1 MDNAQAVDAIA
12 LNEDLM
18 RSLIR
23 NTYQDFLIANHI
35 DDDRI
40 KAGEKMII
48 NELPKHKQDFASEAV
63 ERDFDQYELKDYI
76 KKELPDRALVY
87 FQEQYHSLDNANRA
101 LSAFEKSY
109 GTAMINKLNEIV
121 DDKLLET
128 IKSNGYQV
136 WGEHQK
142 SALEARKAWY
152 HSQVR
157 AKVGAFI
164 NSYSLRRDILIESG
178 SKLYSFA
185 LHEIEAA
192 LSHTI
197 DRGVWKHDQLVAAK
211 EDVNDLVD
219 RVIED
224 NWDQEFVKS
233 SLDSLGT
240 ELCQLTRDQLINKIH
255 DLQNGQEIGNGSD
268 QTVAEQVV
276 TKAVEKAKQSV
287 LDGQEISFQFDDV
300 KNLFNSLV
308 ENIVASLSSE
318 LLSAYRNNP
327 EVNDLTAF
335 AEDWVSQQSA
345 RIIDELNNRLSLLAK
360 GIRQQYLVAVNEAGN
375 SQGHKLTDT
384 QLTDARKLIALKFPT
399 DRSLIT
405 SNSSKETV
413 GQEIYDQLVADTPS
427 KVDFMEKARDW
438 FYSAIRGVIH
448 NGLVIW
454 LSKHQLTTDD
464 ISALAGS
471 EPGFGPVL
479 DAIASEDLIEEI
491 IEEAYEKNPNSDPIE
506 AARDCLNEIYDQ
518 TLAEQ
523 YFNSQLASDM
533 VHAAQNILEARC
545 ADENIDPAFLGRL
558 SLDTLPWAV
567 QCVRGT
573 IDLNQLA
580 ERI

>member
-40 KAGEKMII
+40 KAGEKMIV

-87 FQEQYHSLDNANRA
+87 FQEQYHSLDDANRA
-101 LSAFEKSY
+101 LLAFEKSY

-121 DDKLLET
+121 DDKLLEAV
-128 IKSNGYQV
+128 KANGYQV
-136 WGEHQK
+136 WGDHRR
-142 SALEARKAWY
+142 SALEARKSWY
-152 HSQVR
+152 HNQVR

-185 LHEIEAA
+185 LHEIETA

-197 DRGVWKHDQLVAAK
+197 DRGIWKHDQLVAAK

-491 IEEAYEKNPNSDPIE
+491 IEEAYEKNPNSDPTE

-533 VHAAQNILEARC
+533 VHAAQNILEDRC

-567 QCVRGT
+567 QCVRGS

>member
-40 KAGEKMII
+40 KAGEKMIV

-101 LSAFEKSY
+101 LYAFEKSY

-152 HSQVR
+152 HNQVR

-240 ELCQLTRDQLINKIH
+240 ELCQLTRDQLINKIN

>member
-40 KAGEKMII
+40 KAGEKMIV

-87 FQEQYHSLDNANRA
+87 FQEQYHSLDDANRA
-101 LSAFEKSY
+101 LLAFEKSY

-121 DDKLLET
+121 DDKLLEAV
-128 IKSNGYQV
+128 KANGYQV
-136 WGEHQK
+136 WGDHRR
-142 SALEARKAWY
+142 SALEARKSWY
-152 HSQVR
+152 HNQVR

-185 LHEIEAA
+185 LHEIETA

-224 NWDQEFVKS
+224 SWDQEFVKS

-276 TKAVEKAKQSV
+276 AKAVEKAKQSV

-335 AEDWVSQQSA
+335 AEDWVSQQSS
-345 RIIDELNNRLSLLAK
+345 RIIDELNNRLSLLAN

-384 QLTDARKLIALKFPT
+384 QLADARKLIALKFPT

-405 SNSSKETV
+405 SSLSKEAV
-413 GQEIYDQLVADTPS
+413 GQEIYDQLVAGTPS

-438 FYSAIRGVIH
+438 FYSAIGGVIH

-479 DAIASEDLIEEI
+479 DAIASKDLIEEI

-533 VHAAQNILEARC
+533 VHAAQNILEDRC

-567 QCVRGT
+567 QCVR
-573 IDLNQLA
+573 
-580 ERI
+580 

>member
-40 KAGEKMII
+40 KAGEKMIV

-87 FQEQYHSLDNANRA
+87 FQEQYHSLDDANRA
-101 LSAFEKSY
+101 LLAFEKSY

-121 DDKLLET
+121 DDKLLEAV
-128 IKSNGYQV
+128 KANGYQV
-136 WGEHQK
+136 WGDHRR
-142 SALEARKAWY
+142 SALEARKSWY
-152 HSQVR
+152 HNQAR

-185 LHEIEAA
+185 LHEIETA

-197 DRGVWKHDQLVAAK
+197 DRGIWKHDQLVAAK

-533 VHAAQNILEARC
+533 IHAAQNILEDRC

>member
-1 MDNAQAVDAIA
+1 M
-12 LNEDLM
+12 
-18 RSLIR
+18 
-23 NTYQDFLIANHI
+23 
-35 DDDRI
+35 
-40 KAGEKMII
+40 
-48 NELPKHKQDFASEAV
+48 AS
-63 ERDFDQYELKDYI
+63 
-76 KKELPDRALVY
+76 
-87 FQEQYHSLDNANRA
+87 
-101 LSAFEKSY
+101 
-109 GTAMINKLNEIV
+109 
-121 DDKLLET
+121 
-128 IKSNGYQV
+128 
-136 WGEHQK
+136 
-142 SALEARKAWY
+142 
-152 HSQVR
+152 
-157 AKVGAFI
+157 
-164 NSYSLRRDILIESG
+164 
-178 SKLYSFA
+178 
-185 LHEIEAA
+185 
-192 LSHTI
+192 
-197 DRGVWKHDQLVAAK
+197 RG
-211 EDVNDLVD
+211 
-219 RVIED
+219 
-224 NWDQEFVKS
+224 
-233 SLDSLGT
+233 
-240 ELCQLTRDQLINKIH
+240 
-255 DLQNGQEIGNGSD
+255 
-268 QTVAEQVV
+268 
-276 TKAVEKAKQSV
+276 
-287 LDGQEISFQFDDV
+287 
-300 KNLFNSLV
+300 
-308 ENIVASLSSE
+308 
-318 LLSAYRNNP
+318 
-327 EVNDLTAF
+327 
-335 AEDWVSQQSA
+335 
-345 RIIDELNNRLSLLAK
+345 LSLQRLK
-360 GIRQQYLVAVNEAGN
+360 PLVSRPSINEAGN

>member
-1 MDNAQAVDAIA
+1 MDYAQAVDAIA

-40 KAGEKMII
+40 KAGEKMIV

-87 FQEQYHSLDNANRA
+87 FQEQYHSLDDANRA
-101 LSAFEKSY
+101 LLAFEKSY

-121 DDKLLET
+121 DDKLLEAV
-128 IKSNGYQV
+128 KANGYQV
-136 WGEHQK
+136 WGDHRR
-142 SALEARKAWY
+142 SALEARKSWY
-152 HSQVR
+152 HNQVR
-157 AKVGAFI
+157 AKVEAFI

-185 LHEIEAA
+185 LHEIETA

-197 DRGVWKHDQLVAAK
+197 DRGIWKHDQLVAAK

-335 AEDWVSQQSA
+335 AEDWVSQQSS
-345 RIIDELNNRLSLLAK
+345 RIIDELNNRLSLLAN

-384 QLTDARKLIALKFPT
+384 QLADARKLIALKFPT

-405 SNSSKETV
+405 SSLSKEAV
-413 GQEIYDQLVADTPS
+413 GQEIYDQLVAGTPS

-438 FYSAIRGVIH
+438 FYSAIGGVIH

-479 DAIASEDLIEEI
+479 DAIASKDLIEEI

-533 VHAAQNILEARC
+533 VHAAQNILEDRC

>member
-1 MDNAQAVDAIA
+1 MDYAQAVDAIA

-87 FQEQYHSLDNANRA
+87 FQEQYHSLDDANRA
-101 LSAFEKSY
+101 LLAFEKSY

-121 DDKLLET
+121 DDKLLEAV
-128 IKSNGYQV
+128 KANGYQV
-136 WGEHQK
+136 WGDHRR
-142 SALEARKAWY
+142 SALEARKSWY
-152 HSQVR
+152 HNQVR

-185 LHEIEAA
+185 LHEIETA

-197 DRGVWKHDQLVAAK
+197 DRGIWKHDQLVAAK

-335 AEDWVSQQSA
+335 AEDWVSQQSS
-345 RIIDELNNRLSLLAK
+345 RIIDELNNRLSLLAN

-384 QLTDARKLIALKFPT
+384 QLADARKLIALKFPT

-405 SNSSKETV
+405 SSLSKEAV
-413 GQEIYDQLVADTPS
+413 GQEIYDQLVAGTPS

-438 FYSAIRGVIH
+438 FYSAIGGVIH

-479 DAIASEDLIEEI
+479 DAIASKDLIEEI

-533 VHAAQNILEARC
+533 VHAAQNILEDRC

>member
-48 NELPKHKQDFASEAV
+48 NELPKHEQDFASEAV

-136 WGEHQK
+136 WGKHQK

-152 HSQVR
+152 HNQVR
-157 AKVGAFI
+157 SKVGAFI

-197 DRGVWKHDQLVAAK
+197 DRGIWKHDQLVAAK

-255 DLQNGQEIGNGSD
+255 DLQNGQEIDNGSD

-318 LLSAYRNNP
+318 LLSAYLNNP

>member
-40 KAGEKMII
+40 KAGEKMIV

-142 SALEARKAWY
+142 SALEARKAW
-152 HSQVR
+152 HHNQVR

-185 LHEIEAA
+185 LHEIEEA

-405 SNSSKETV
+405 SSLSKEAV
-413 GQEIYDQLVADTPS
+413 GQEIYDQLVAGTPS

-438 FYSAIRGVIH
+438 FYSAISGVIH

-533 VHAAQNILEARC
+533 VHAAQNILEDRC

-573 IDLNQLA
+573 IDLNQLP

>member
-40 KAGEKMII
+40 KAGEKMIV

-63 ERDFDQYELKDYI
+63 KRDFDQYELKDYI

-87 FQEQYHSLDNANRA
+87 FQEQYHSLDDANRA
-101 LSAFEKSY
+101 LVAFGKSY

-121 DDKLLET
+121 DDKLLEAV
-128 IKSNGYQV
+128 KANGYQV
-136 WGEHQK
+136 WGDHRR
-142 SALEARKAWY
+142 SALEARKSWY
-152 HSQVR
+152 HNQVR
-157 AKVGAFI
+157 AKVGAFL

-185 LHEIEAA
+185 LYEIETA

-240 ELCQLTRDQLINKIH
+240 ELCQSTREQLIDKIH
-255 DLQNGQEIGNGSD
+255 DLQGGQDIDDSND
-268 QTVAEQVV
+268 QMVAEQVV

-300 KNLFNSLV
+300 KNLFDSLA

-327 EVNDLTAF
+327 EANDLTAF
-335 AEDWVSQQSA
+335 AENWVSQQSA

-384 QLTDARKLIALKFPT
+384 QLADARKLIALKFPT

-405 SNSSKETV
+405 SSLSKEAV
-413 GQEIYDQLVADTPS
+413 GQEIYDQLVDGAPS

-438 FYSAIRGVIH
+438 FYSTIRGVIH

-471 EPGFGPVL
+471 EPDFGLVL
-479 DAIASEDLIEEI
+479 DAIASKDLIEEI
-491 IEEAYEKNPNSDPIE
+491 IEEAYEKNSNSDPIE
-506 AARDCLNEIYDQ
+506 VARDCLNEIYDQ
-518 TLAEQ
+518 TIAEQ

-533 VHAAQNILEARC
+533 VHAAQNILEDRC

>member
-40 KAGEKMII
+40 KAGEKMIV

-87 FQEQYHSLDNANRA
+87 FQEQYHSLDDANRA
-101 LSAFEKSY
+101 LLAFEKSY

-121 DDKLLET
+121 DDKLLEAV
-128 IKSNGYQV
+128 KANGYQV
-136 WGEHQK
+136 WGDHRR
-142 SALEARKAWY
+142 SALEARKSWY
-152 HSQVR
+152 HNQVR

-185 LHEIEAA
+185 LHEIETA

-197 DRGVWKHDQLVAAK
+197 DRGIWKHDQLVAAK

-335 AEDWVSQQSA
+335 AEDWVSQQST

>member
-35 DDDRI
+35 DDDQI
-40 KAGEKMII
+40 KAGEKMIV

-101 LSAFEKSY
+101 LFAFEKSY

-121 DDKLLET
+121 DDKLLEAV
-128 IKSNGYQV
+128 KANGYQV
-136 WGEHQK
+136 WGDHRR
-142 SALEARKAWY
+142 SALEARKSWY
-152 HSQVR
+152 HNQVR

-185 LHEIEAA
+185 LHEIETA

-197 DRGVWKHDQLVAAK
+197 DRGIWKHDQLVAAK

-224 NWDQEFVKS
+224 NWDREFVKS